1 MKIRPIEKLWLV
13 ICLVT
18 TFTACNDDGYDG
30 PSPHEVNAIYSNLLA
45 MGEEPTLALTYN
57 GEDMIG
63 KNIYFK
69 MTDTHTGLLSLERI
83 IPGEEE
89 TKVDGIALSA
99 TDQGYSFS
107 GSATGTTGTTFQYN
121 GKVGKGK
128 LEVALENVKIPANS
142 LSKEGRWTPA
152 ALNTP
157 KDMTSLTGMVL
168 SIVAY
173 PVLQTVVNTTLSQI
187 TFEPDGNIIA
197 RYAGLPEGAGFSDL
211 MSGKVQPRPEEEWR
225 DSPKNLVTYCVKS
238 DTLLYIYP
246 HIDGIIR
253 QVQSGTG
260 RAASQPVLS
269 ILQLYTKLNSWAT
282 QGIKLVIRNASDGGQ
297 TSGDIL
303 VQLDKEEIRPLF
315 EVIKIVG
322 DVLPEETLNR
332 QAAEWLGGIIPEQ
345 FQGMLGIFLKD
356 MTIAQLIDKVYTD
369 LDAMPFY
376 IGLYLSK

>member
-1 MKIRPIEKLWLV
+1 MKIKLIEKLWLL

-18 TFTACNDDGYDG
+18 TCTACNDADYDG
-30 PSPHEVNAIYSNLLA
+30 PSPYEVNATYSNLLA
-45 MGEEPTLALTYN
+45 MGENPTLALTYN
-57 GEDMIG
+57 GEEMIG

-69 MTDTHTGLLSLERI
+69 MMDTHTGMLSLERV

-89 TKVDGIALSA
+89 TDVDGIALVA
-99 TDQGYSFS
+99 TEGGYSFS

-121 GKVGKGK
+121 GKVEKGK

-142 LSKEGRWTPA
+142 LSKEGAWRPA
-152 ALNTP
+152 TLNTP

-173 PVLQTVVNTTLSQI
+173 PVLQTVVNTTLDRI

-197 RYAGLPEGAGFSDL
+197 HYAGLPEGISFSDL
-211 MSGKVQPRPEEEWR
+211 MSGKVQPRPEEEWH
-225 DSPKNLVTYCVKS
+225 DSPKNLATYCVKS

-246 HIDGIIR
+246 NIDGIIR
-253 QVQSGTG
+253 QVQTGKG
-260 RAASQPVLS
+260 RAASLPVLS

-282 QGIKLVIRNASDGGQ
+282 QGIKLVIRNVPDGEKAF
-297 TSGDIL
+297 GDIL

-315 EVIKIVG
+315 EILKIVRK
-322 DVLPEETLNR
+322 VLPDETLNR
-332 QAAEWLGGIIPEQ
+332 QAAEWLGGIIPEE
-345 FQGMLGIFLKD
+345 FQGMLGVFLKD
-356 MTIAQLIDKVYTD
+356 MTVSQLIDKVYTD
-369 LDAMPFY
+369 LDKMPFY